1 MRPCKFLKS
10 FKFDDEKR
18 KKLRKRY
25 KWNICIDFFFTSE
38 STDYAKL
45 RFIVNLFIGF
55 FLSIGSYYLV
65 WKNINFAIEYH
76 KVSSIILKWIVI
88 IGNTLAF
95 AYSKSYRCGLWI
107 FVLGVF
113 GTSGQTLLSIFVF
126 DNVRAGPIDNIITN
140 FKIATDNVVCGVK
153 ISTELASARRK
164 TLIGPM
170 RETLKDTL
178 TKILELKGDFS
189 FVDQKEV
196 KESDD
201 EKLDRMID
209 QSALDLAQRTNM
221 LNEDNRTVTFR
232 KPFYTKFKEK
242 FVRDMGKKME
252 QQCTQIFDKG
262 SLICSQAFAALKEQ
276 CQQQAPFLLS
286 TLICK
291 PLDALDICEDDKRKE
306 QGYDVCNSVLGKNS
320 PQDFEQESIDMR
332 SISKQIAEEMET
344 KIRVVSVEAPRVA
357 SALHIKT
364 LEARILHLM
373 RLAKEVVKSLQ
384 SVLAAL
390 LVLVI
395 YLDFDKAFKMSDAYT
410 NDLGF
415 ENRSITSAFGK
426 IDHERETRNQKTLP
440 FIGKLSS
447 LEKRQLRITSQYF
460 RFPKWKELK
469 QFWLP
474 VSKFVTL
481 CVVIVDGVPKGVKS
495 MQLPT
500 LHLNVTGVG
509 IFPKMLRKLFQL
521 KNETVQPIFVL
532 DDCLLK
538 PSLPDYDIYV
548 GTIFLPL
555 LFMFFSQILLA
566 FLPKRVILFCFL
578 PYMFPRKA
586 RARVI
591 WLYNLCLKHR
601 LIAREEARRRIAF
614 FVKWRKERKE
624 EKDEEDEDDDDLY
637 FCFAKNS
644 LIRRVIVDNLY
655 RPFECFLCQ
664 TYLRAWQTHKCEQC
678 PATYCKLC
686 WTELT
691 EKCYACQVEH
701 QEAAIDP

>member
-1 MRPCKFLKS
+1 MWPL
-10 FKFDDEKR
+10 
-18 KKLRKRY
+18 
-25 KWNICIDFFFTSE
+25 NE

-55 FLSIGSYYLV
+55 LLSIGSYYLV

-107 FVLGVF
+107 FVLGSF
-113 GTSGQTLLSIFVF
+113 GTSGQDLLGIFVF

-140 FKIATDNVVCGVK
+140 FKIATDNLVCGVK
-153 ISTELASARRK
+153 VSTELWSARRK
-164 TLIGPM
+164 TRIGPM

-178 TKILELKGDFS
+178 TKILELKEDLS

-201 EKLDRMID
+201 EKLSRMID
-209 QSALDLAQRTNM
+209 QSALDLAQRANIF
-221 LNEDNRTVTFR
+221 NEDNRTVTFR

-291 PLDALDICEDDKRKE
+291 PLDALDICESDKRKE

-332 SISKQIAEEMET
+332 NIAKQIAEEMET
-344 KIRVVSVEAPRVA
+344 KIRVVMVEAPRVA
-357 SALHIKT
+357 SALHIET
-364 LEARILHLM
+364 LQAKIDHLM
-373 RLAKEVVKSLQ
+373 RLAKDIFKSLQ
-384 SVLAAL
+384 SVLVAL
-390 LVLVI
+390 LVLAI
-395 YLDFDKAFKMSDAYT
+395 YLDFKKSLKMSDAYT

-415 ENRSITSAFGK
+415 ENRSITSAFRK
-426 IDHERETRNQKTLP
+426 IDHERETRNQKALP

-447 LEKRQLRITSQYF
+447 LEKRQLGITGQYV
-460 RFPKWKELK
+460 RFPKWEELN
-469 QFWLP
+469 QLWLT
-474 VSKFVTL
+474 VLKFGAL
-481 CVVIVDGVPKGVKS
+481 CVVVIIIVVVDHLLYRAMNVIFEGISKDVNS
-495 MQLPT
+495 TQLPT

-521 KNETVQPIFVL
+521 KNETVHPIFVL
-532 DDCLLK
+532 DDCLIE
-538 PSLPDYDIYV
+538 PSRPDYDYV
-548 GTIFLPL
+548 GTIFLPFLL
-555 LFMFFSQILLA
+555 LFFFEVLLA
-566 FLPKRVILFCFL
+566 FLPKRVILFCVL

-614 FVKWRKERKE
+614 FVKWRKERKG